1 MKRLIIRSEIKSVII
16 IIIIKCPCKQNSEP
30 DGFLRELYQ
39 IYKEKLKSILLQLF
53 QKIEEEA
60 TFINLFCKATVI
72 LIPNQTNYEKRMLLA
87 NIVHEYRSKNLNKIG
102 SYPVIKLDSFQSH
115 ICNQAIYANQSKKRQ
130 NHTII
135 LYTQKMLLVKFN
147 IHS

>member
-1 MKRLIIRSEIKSVII
+1 MKRLIIRSEIISVI

-53 QKIEEEA
+53 QKIEKEA

-72 LIPNQTNYEKRMLLA
+72 LIPNQTKTMKKECYWSISFM
-87 NIVHEYRSKNLNKIG
+87 NIEAKI
-102 SYPVIKLDSFQSH
+102 STK
-115 ICNQAIYANQSKKRQ
+115 
-130 NHTII
+130 
-135 LYTQKMLLVKFN
+135 
-147 IHS
+147 